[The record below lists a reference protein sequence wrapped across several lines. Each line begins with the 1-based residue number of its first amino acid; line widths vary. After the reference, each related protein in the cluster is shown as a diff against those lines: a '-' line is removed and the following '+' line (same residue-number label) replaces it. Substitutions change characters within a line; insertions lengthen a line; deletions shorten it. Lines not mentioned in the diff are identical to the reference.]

1 MKILMV
7 IPALGNVY
15 GGPTKVVLDL
25 AESVGKLGVSVDIVA
40 TNANGF
46 TVIDVPLN
54 KWITEKN
61 YRVQYFPYL
70 KFLDYKFTGSMT
82 KWLFHNVS
90 DYDIVHTNAIF
101 SYPVLAAHLACQF
114 RRVPY
119 IATPHGM
126 MEPWALAYKAW
137 KKKFYFI
144 LFEKPSL
151 QKANAIQMIAS
162 TEARDISTLNLK
174 TPLVFVPNGINSR
187 DFESLP
193 SAELFYE
200 QFPKTRNK
208 ILIIFLGRIDP
219 KKGLD
224 LLSTAFAK
232 AHEKFPET
240 HLIVA
245 GPDNTGFLPTAESYF
260 SEAGCKDSVT
270 FTGMLTGAIKYAALA
285 AANIYVAPSY
295 SEGFSMSV
303 LEGMATGLPCVITTG
318 CNFPEAAEAEAASVV
333 DINAEQIANALI
345 GLLQDPIQAKNM
357 GDRARQFILENYTW
371 DRVALKLI
379 SVYQDIIRKT
389 HKNPVS
395 LDQGVSR

>member
-7 IPALGNVY
+7 IPALGDVY
-15 GGPTKVVLDL
+15 GGTTKIVIEL
-25 AESVGKLGVSVDIVA
+25 AESVAKLGVNVDIVA
-40 TNANGF
+40 TNANGS
-46 TVIDVPLN
+46 TTLDVPLN
-54 KWITEKN
+54 KWITEKK
-61 YRVQYFPYL
+61 YRVQYFSYFN
-70 KFLDYKFTGSMT
+70 FLDYKFTLSMT
-82 KWLFHNVS
+82 RWLFHNVC

-101 SYPVLAAHLACQF
+101 SYPVLAAHLACRF
-114 RRVPY
+114 RIVPY

-126 MEPWALAYKAW
+126 MEPWALAYKGW
-137 KKKFYFI
+137 KKKFYFSF
-144 LFEKPSL
+144 FENPLL
-151 QKANAIQMIAS
+151 QKANAIQMTAS
-162 TEARDISTLNLK
+162 TEARHISTLDLK
-174 TPLVFVPNGINSR
+174 TPLVFVSNGINST

-193 SAELFYE
+193 NPELFYE
-200 QFPKTRNK
+200 QFSNTRNK

-224 LLSTAFAK
+224 LLATAFAK

-260 SEAGCKDSVT
+260 SEAGCKDAVT
-270 FTGMLTGAIKYAALA
+270 FTGMLTGPIKYAALA

-318 CNFPEAAEAEAASVV
+318 CNFPEAAESQAASVV
-333 DINAEQIANALI
+333 DINADQIANALI
-345 GLLQDPIQAKNM
+345 SLLQDPIQAKNM
-357 GDRARQFILENYTW
+357 GDRARKFILENYTW
-371 DRVALKLI
+371 DSVASKLI

-389 HKNPVS
+389 DKNPVS
-395 LDQGVSR
+395 LERGVSR

>member
-15 GGPTKVVLDL
+15 GGPTKIVLEL
-25 AESVGKLGVSVDIVA
+25 AESVAKLGVNVDIVA
-40 TNANGF
+40 TNANGSK
-46 TVIDVPLN
+46 TLNVPLN
-54 KWITEKN
+54 KWTMVKN
-61 YRVQYFPYL
+61 YRVKYFSYL
-70 KFLDYKFTGSMT
+70 NFLDYKFTLSMT

-90 DYDIVHTNAIF
+90 DYDMVHTNAIF

-114 RRVPY
+114 RIVPY

-137 KKKFYFI
+137 KKKFYFT
-144 LFEKPSL
+144 LFENPSL
-151 QKANAIQMIAS
+151 QKANAIQLTAS
-162 TEARDISTLNLK
+162 TEARHINTLDLK
-174 TPLVFVPNGINSR
+174 TPLIFIPNGINIT

-200 QFPKTRNK
+200 QFPNTRNK
-208 ILIIFLGRIDP
+208 TLIIFLGRIDP

-224 LLSTAFAK
+224 LLATAFAE
-232 AHEKFPET
+232 AHEKFPEA

-260 SEAGCKDSVT
+260 SEAGCKDAVT

-303 LEGMATGLPCVITTG
+303 LEGMAAGLPCVITTG

-333 DINAEQIANALI
+333 DINTDKIANALI
-345 GLLQDPIQAKNM
+345 RLLQDPIQAKNM

-371 DRVALKLI
+371 DRVASKLI
-379 SVYQDIIRKT
+379 LVYQDIIRKT

-395 LDQGVSR
+395 LDDEVSG